1 MKEIGIIFDLDG
13 TLWDTVSATYE
24 AMLNVTSNR
33 SDVGK
38 ISRETIRTG
47 MGLTLSENAEHYM
60 PSLEKKMREEI
71 LIKIN
76 EETIRLLKLGKAKF
90 YVGMKRTIKKLSKR
104 YSLGIVTNNNDE
116 YAKIFLDTSNLKEY
130 FKDYIVVASYNIT
143 KGEAIKLMLKRNNQE
158 KGYYVGDTKKD
169 FRGCN

>member
-1 MKEIGIIFDLDG
+1 MIIFDLDG
-13 TLWDTVSATYE
+13 TLWNTVSATYE

-47 MGLTLSENAEHYM
+47 MGLTLSEHYM

-90 YVGMKRTIKKLSKR
+90 YIGIKRTIKKLSKR

-130 FKDYIVVASYNIT
+130 FKDYIGVASYNIT

-169 FRGCN
+169 FRGGN

>member
-1 MKEIGIIFDLDG
+1 MIIFDLDG
-13 TLWDTVSATYE
+13 TLWNTVSATYE

-47 MGLTLSENAEHYM
+47 MDVTLSENAEHYM

-76 EETIRLLKLGKAKF
+76 EETIRLLKVGKAKF
-90 YVGMKRTIKKLSKR
+90 YVGMKRTIKK
-104 YSLGIVTNNNDE
+104 
-116 YAKIFLDTSNLKEY
+116 
-130 FKDYIVVASYNIT
+130 
-143 KGEAIKLMLKRNNQE
+143 IK
-158 KGYYVGDTKKD
+158 
-169 FRGCN
+169 